1 MQKISGGKCKEIS
14 STVIVILNQNLSKFG
29 PAPWFFLL
37 LLSILF
43 QFQKTLQTVIFTI
56 FLKVGPGSALKKAAG
71 SGSALKQAAG
81 SKSAKKGVAD
91 PQP

>member
-1 MQKISGGKCKEIS
+1 MQKFQGENARKLV
-14 STVIVILNQNLSKFG
+14 VIVILNQNLSKFG